1 MGVNSVTL
9 VTMDQDPACVFCR
22 IIAGDLPSH
31 TVFENE
37 YCVAFL
43 DVNPVTDGHVMVVP
57 RHHCGEVE
65 ALPAASYA
73 GVMEGVARVSAG
85 LRRSLNASATT
96 IGINNGPDAGQV
108 VPHVHVHLFP
118 RTATDG
124 GASLHAVL
132 RAKTHHSLEEVS
144 RGLQA
149 AIGADFA
156 PT

>member
-1 MGVNSVTL
+1 M
-9 VTMDQDPACVFCR
+9 TMTNDPACLFCR
-22 IIAGDLPSH
+22 IIAGELPSH

-37 YCVAFL
+37 HCVAFL
-43 DVNPVTDGHVMVVP
+43 DVNPVADGHAMVVP
-57 RHHCGEVE
+57 RHHCAEIE
-65 ALPAASYA
+65 ALPAECYA

-85 LRRSLNASATT
+85 LRGALGASATT

-132 RAKTHHSLEEVS
+132 RARTQQTLEDVARRLS
-144 RGLQA
+144 QA
-149 AIGADFA
+149 IEGASGDN
-156 PT
+156 